1 MGLFLNIEGGDGS
14 GKATQTKLLGEF
26 ARAQGMNVYEDAFPR
41 YHTPTGQIVRAYL
54 RGELGFTS
62 SDRSIEDLK
71 TTSQFYADDRLAAK
85 ADMMPFLEDPHGL
98 VLTDRFTPSNMAHM
112 GGFILDLEERKA
124 FYEYI
129 RHNEHEVMGIPKP
142 DHNLILMIPARISQR
157 NIDERNRRNGI
168 VDQPDIHEQSTGH
181 LERAHTAYAEMAQL
195 YPDEFTLVNSMES
208 YDTMRTIDD
217 IQAELRTV
225 ATRLLQLSA

>member
-14 GKATQTKLLGEF
+14 GKATQAKLLGEF
-26 ARAQGMNVYEDAFPR
+26 ARNQGFNVYEDAFPR

-54 RGELGFTS
+54 RGELGYTA

-71 TTSQFYADDRLAAK
+71 ATSQFYADDRLAAK
-85 ADMMPFLEDPHGL
+85 VDMMPFLDDPNGL

-129 RHNEHEVMGIPKP
+129 RHNEHDVMGVPKP
-142 DHNLILMIPARISQR
+142 NKNLILMIPARVSQR

-168 VDQPDIHEQSTGH
+168 VDQPDIHEQSKGH
-181 LERAHTAYAEMAQL
+181 LERAHNAYSELATI
-195 YPDEFTLVNSMES
+195 YPNEFTLVNSMES
-208 YDTMRTIDD
+208 YDTMRSIED
-217 IQAELRTV
+217 IQAELQAAV
-225 ATRLLQLSA
+225 LPLLER